1 MEIIGKKSTF
11 TSTMRRVYELVHL
24 LPSLLGFAEIFK
36 NMCIIIDE
44 ITVESERTKRNS
56 KKF

>member
-24 LPSLLGFAEIFK
+24 LPSLLGSAEIFK